1 MLAILKT
8 TPTGLK
14 RLEEFE
20 PGSWIDLVTPTV
32 EELEQVSR
40 ELVIPLD
47 LLKGPL
53 DEEEKSRIDVED
65 GLTHVIVDIPVLV
78 REEDQQGYETIPLGI
93 LIHPDYIITTCL
105 RPNPIL
111 GEFEHGVV
119 RGFATFWKTR
129 LLLQI
134 LQRVA
139 AFYLRYLG
147 RIDRETDKIER
158 ELRAS
163 MKNAEIFDL
172 LSLQKSLV
180 YFTTSLRS
188 NEGVLQKLN
197 RTKTVKMYD
206 IQFGVLRIIILLMV
220 LLSVVNSVNMS
231 VFERVGEFGTMMALG
246 NRSRRV
252 IELIIMENVIIG
264 LVGAVA
270 GVALGMVLALVIS
283 AIGIPMPPPPNADL
297 TYVAHIRIVPAV
309 VTSAFAVGLI
319 ATVMAAFLPALRV
332 RRIPIV
338 DALRQSI

>member
-8 TPTGLK
+8 TPTGLE

-20 PGSWIDLVTPTV
+20 PGSWIDLVSPTA

-65 GLTHVIVDIPVLV
+65 GLTHVIVDIPVLI

-93 LIHPDYIITTCL
+93 LIHPDYIVTTCL

-111 GEFEHGVV
+111 GEFEHGVI

-129 LLLQI
+129 FLLQI

-139 AFYLRYLG
+139 AFYLRYLY
-147 RIDRETDKIER
+147 RIDRETDKLER
-158 ELRAS
+158 ELRVS

-172 LSLQKSLV
+172 LGLQKALV

-188 NEGVLQKLN
+188 NEGVLQKIS
-197 RTKTVKMYD
+197 RTKTIKMYEEDQDLLEDVLVENKQASEMAKIYTD
-206 IQFGVLRIIILLMV
+206 ILTG
-220 LLSVVNSVNMS
+220 
-231 VFERVGEFGTMMALG
+231 MM
-246 NRSRRV
+246 
-252 IELIIMENVIIG
+252 
-264 LVGAVA
+264 GAFTS
-270 GVALGMVLALVIS
+270 VIS
-283 AIGIPMPPPPNADL
+283 NNLNRVMKLLTSITICLSIPTIVASIWGMNVRVPWQEYAHGFTITIVIAFGISTL
-297 TYVAHIRIVPAV
+297 LAV
-309 VTSAFAVGLI
+309 VFWRKR
-319 ATVMAAFLPALRV
+319 FF
-332 RRIPIV
+332 
-338 DALRQSI
+338 

>member
-20 PGSWIDLVTPTV
+20 PGSWIDLVSPTE
-32 EELEQVSR
+32 EELERVSR
-40 ELVIPLD
+40 ELSIPLD
-47 LLKGPL
+47 LLVGPL

-78 REEDQQGYETIPLGI
+78 REDDQLGYETIPLGM
-93 LIHPDYIITTCL
+93 LIHPEYFVTTCL

-111 GEFEHGVV
+111 GEFERGTA

-129 LLLQI
+129 FLLQI
-134 LQRVA
+134 LQRVS

-147 RIDRETDKIER
+147 RIDRETDKVER

-188 NEGVLQKLN
+188 NESVLQKLS
-197 RTKTVKMYD
+197 RTRTIKMYEEDEDLLDDVLVENKQASEMAKIYTD
-206 IQFGVLRIIILLMV
+206 ILTGMMGAFTSVISNNLNRVMKLLTSLTILLSIPTIV
-220 LLSVVNSVNMS
+220 ASY
-231 VFERVGEFGTMMALG
+231 FGMNVKLPFGFQEYAFAFPLTMAIAL
-246 NRSRRV
+246 V
-252 IELIIMENVIIG
+252 I
-264 LVGAVA
+264 A
-270 GVALGMVLALVIS
+270 GTLALVFWRKRY
-283 AIGIPMPPPPNADL
+283 L
-297 TYVAHIRIVPAV
+297 
-309 VTSAFAVGLI
+309 
-319 ATVMAAFLPALRV
+319 
-332 RRIPIV
+332 
-338 DALRQSI
+338 

>member
-119 RGFATFWKTR
+119 RGYATFWKTR

-197 RTKTVKMYD
+197 RTKTVKMYEEDQELLEDVLVETKQASEMARIYTD
-206 IQFGVLRIIILLMV
+206 ILTGMMDAFTSVISNNLNRVMKLLTSLTIILGIPT
-220 LLSVVNSVNMS
+220 VVFS
-231 VFERVGEFGTMMALG
+231 FWGQ
-246 NRSRRV
+246 
-252 IELIIMENVIIG
+252 NVEVPFKLWTHGYPIT
-264 LVGAVA
+264 LAVA
-270 GVALGMVLALVIS
+270 FGIS
-283 AIGIPMPPPPNADL
+283 AILA
-297 TYVAHIRIVPAV
+297 
-309 VTSAFAVGLI
+309 LI
-319 ATVMAAFLPALRV
+319 FWRKKFF
-332 RRIPIV
+332 
-338 DALRQSI
+338 